1 MVPFRLKHYLSKTT
15 RSVDLHHTIRFY
27 YMYPN
32 AYKSTHNI
40 QIQVQELRKEH
51 PKESDCGGFIS
62 IYVVIV
68 EVLYWSLFDIL
79 VTFTCI

>member
-1 MVPFRLKHYLSKTT
+1 MRAWVQPME
-15 RSVDLHHTIRFY
+15 LHTEVH
-27 YMYPN
+27 
-32 AYKSTHNI
+32 HNI
-40 QIQVQELRKEH
+40 DVTTQMQHKCFAYAKQQVQELTQEH